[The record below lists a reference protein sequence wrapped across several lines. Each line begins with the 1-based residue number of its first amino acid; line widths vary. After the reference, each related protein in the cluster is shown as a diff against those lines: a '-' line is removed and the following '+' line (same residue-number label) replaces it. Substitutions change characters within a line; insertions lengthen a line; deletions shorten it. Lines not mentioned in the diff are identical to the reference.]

1 MSASYVTTDS
11 ARKPPAICLLLGC
24 VISMEIW
31 LRVLHPLGLSAMLPD
46 LEDELGQW
54 WLRCRSMLGKGL
66 RPGFDALVLLVC
78 WTVWKERNC
87 CTFRGEA
94 LSAVAMTR
102 QRLLEANEWLDAGY
116 SSLASLA
123 L

>member
-1 MSASYVTTDS
+1 MSASYVTS
-11 ARKPPAICLLLGC
+11 ARKPPTIYLLLGC
-24 VISMEIW
+24 LISREIW

-66 RPGFDALVLLVC
+66 LPGFDTLVLLDC
-78 WTVWKERNC
+78 WTVCKGRNC

-94 LSAVAMTR
+94 LSAVAITR
-102 QRLLEANEWLDAGY
+102 QLLL
-116 SSLASLA
+116 
-123 L
+123 